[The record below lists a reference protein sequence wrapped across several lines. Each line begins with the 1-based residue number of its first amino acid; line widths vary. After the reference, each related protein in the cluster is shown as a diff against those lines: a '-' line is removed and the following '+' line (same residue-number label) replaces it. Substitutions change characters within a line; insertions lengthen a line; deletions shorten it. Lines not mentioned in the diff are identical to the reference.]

1 MTGGRLPPVTG
12 YRLHARNAAAM
23 WSALASDD
31 GEVLLRSKRVRVIA
45 PSPYHALRAIVLDA
59 SSEPELTVREAVD
72 AVLPHDEIGRR
83 VIEDAGGRLDFAP
96 HGFEERFR
104 FPVMERDPGPLA
116 VDSPPEREASTAAGV
131 VTESEV
137 LSVAE
142 RIMIAVFPPAR
153 VDATMYGRIQP
164 PRVLGIEGWC
174 VWLTHRSGVPAGAAF
189 TYHDGESVGVY
200 QVATLPEHRGNGVA
214 RATMAA
220 ILDRYRDVPVTLT
233 ATDFGRPLYE
243 RLGFRTV
250 DAAVWW
256 VPRIHGDP
264 NG

>member
-1 MTGGRLPPVTG
+1 MTG

-23 WSALASDD
+23 WSALAGGD
-31 GEVLLRSKRVRVIA
+31 GGVLLRSERVRVIA

-59 SSEPELTVREAVD
+59 TSEPELTVREAAD
-72 AVLPHDEIGRR
+72 AVLPYTEVERR

-104 FPVMERDPGPLA
+104 FPVMARDPGPSA
-116 VDSPPEREASTAAGV
+116 GDSRPERDAFMVAAPVAEPEG
-131 VTESEV
+131 
-137 LSVAE
+137 LAVAE
-142 RIMIAVFPPAR
+142 RIMFAVFPPAR
-153 VDATMYGRIQP
+153 VDAVMRGRIQP
-164 PRVLGIEGWC
+164 PRVLGIKGWS

-189 TYHDGESVGVY
+189 TYHDGDSVGVY

-214 RATMAA
+214 RTTMAA

-233 ATDFGRPLYE
+233 ATDYGRPLYE
-243 RLGFRTV
+243 GIGFRTV
-250 DAAVWW
+250 DTAVWW
-256 VPRIHGDP
+256 VPRIHADP

>member
-1 MTGGRLPPVTG
+1 
-12 YRLHARNAAAM
+12 
-23 WSALASDD
+23 
-31 GEVLLRSKRVRVIA
+31 
-45 PSPYHALRAIVLDA
+45 
-59 SSEPELTVREAVD
+59 
-72 AVLPHDEIGRR
+72 

-96 HGFEERFR
+96 YGFEERFR
-104 FPVMERDPGPLA
+104 LPVMARDPGP
-116 VDSPPEREASTAAGV
+116 VAAGTRLGRQAFTV
-131 VTESEV
+131 AAAVADPEH
-137 LSVAE
+137 LAVAE
-142 RIMIAVFPPAR
+142 RIMFAVFPPAR
-153 VDATMYGRIQP
+153 VDATMQGQIQP

-189 TYHDGESVGVY
+189 TYHDGQSVGVY

-250 DAAVWW
+250 DTAVWW
-256 VPRIHGDP
+256 VPGSMPVPTGDDT
-264 NG
+264 GGRLR